1 MSNGRRVYYW
11 TNLVINPILFAMTL
25 GLPWFITASSPPW
38 ALPESVVV
46 WIAWAS
52 VFLRLGW
59 VILSLLST

>member
-25 GLPWFITASSPPW
+25 GLPWFITALK
-38 ALPESVVV
+38 ALPESAGV

-52 VFLRLGW
+52 VLVRLG
-59 VILSLLST
+59 